1 MYTFEKQEN
10 KKHAALAME
19 NDKRLKNNPFLTGSG
34 ATIWNHKTGNH
45 FLEKNSGARYK
56 NKIMI

>member
-34 ATIWNHKTGNH
+34 AIIWNHERANH
-45 FLEKNSGARYK
+45 FLKKLEGLSMK
-56 NKIMI
+56 

>member
-34 ATIWNHKTGNH
+34 ATI
-45 FLEKNSGARYK
+45 
-56 NKIMI
+56 